1 MLMAKDRFYRCRME
15 VEIFL
20 PHSKSTSAL
29 NDIRAGVLFI
39 SKQTKNKFINW
50 SFKGRQTKHDF
61 KRWTRQRR
69 DLIPVSRSTHHSKHP
84 LKCVKSPFTI
94 FFFIFFCYFF
104 SCSVKM
110 DFFLQF
116 LSTRHEKIKPILIRR
131 REKHTSWPI
140 VRKKLLVML
149 NHPRLQVVPV
159 WWFVKCKEKMEAAKK
174 ADEPIWEPCPKRSD
188 QRWKKENTDRRVKNI
203 SIWKVERKIVPGHFR

>member
-94 FFFIFFCYFF
+94 FFFIFLL
-104 SCSVKM
+104 
-110 DFFLQF
+110 FLLLQRENGF
-116 LSTRHEKIKPILIRR
+116 LPSILIDQA
-131 REKHTSWPI
+131 RENQTYPYPEA
-140 VRKKLLVML
+140 RKTHQLADRTKEIARNAQSSPFAGRSRLVI
-149 NHPRLQVVPV
+149 REV
-159 WWFVKCKEKMEAAKK
+159 
-174 ADEPIWEPCPKRSD
+174 
-188 QRWKKENTDRRVKNI
+188 
-203 SIWKVERKIVPGHFR
+203 